1 MLVAPEDE
9 DNEGDVCVYG
19 KVVARDKPSTQCESE
34 IPPASGVSP
43 RGAVVQR
50 GRAAPRLTASRE
62 ALSRVRPG
70 PRERVSLAAELGD
83 VDEHE
88 HQGDAGELRDV
99 DAGELRDVDA
109 GELRDV
115 DAAELRADDAEWP
128 RCQASNVLGGNI
140 ERLTDESETTTMGTI
155 PGMNPRPDRRSSI
168 TPCAPG
174 SAALPASTSASS
186 SGEQKMIVTSAM
198 VRLSPLA
205 RAFRIS
211 KPTWPGLASR

>member
-1 MLVAPEDE
+1 L
-9 DNEGDVCVYG
+9 
-19 KVVARDKPSTQCESE
+19 S
-34 IPPASGVSP
+34 ASAL
-43 RGAVVQR
+43 AVLEQR
-50 GRAAPRLTASRE
+50 
-62 ALSRVRPG
+62 
-70 PRERVSLAAELGD
+70 PREDTSLTMAPAVHDSAGDPVVLDAAELRDVAAAELRD

-99 DAGELRDVDA
+99 A
-109 GELRDV
+109 
-115 DAAELRADDAEWP
+115 AAELRADDAEWP